1 MAQTTVGVRELKAQ
15 LSRYLRQVA
24 AGNTVVITERGK
36 PVGQIVP
43 ITLSAEE
50 RVQQLAAGGVVA
62 WDGRAFRPEKPAVGK
77 PGGQQVSD
85 VLLKDRA

>member
-24 AGNTVVITERGK
+24 AGTTVVITERGK

-50 RVQQLAAGGVVA
+50 RVQQLAASGVVA
-62 WDGRAFRPEKPAVGK
+62 WDGRAFRPAKPAAGK
-77 PGGQQVSD
+77 RGGPQVSD
-85 VLLKDRA
+85 LLLEDRE